1 MLLLD
6 ASHLMSRDYK
16 ENSMDFASYAKLAVD
31 LGVVPA
37 VALFLIFAMHLQNRR
52 LTALLEKKDEQ
63 MNTML
68 ERKDQQAFEVI
79 GRLVTEV
86 AEFQKQRIRGK

>member
-1 MLLLD
+1 
-6 ASHLMSRDYK
+6 
-16 ENSMDFASYAKLAVD
+16 MDFGTYAKLALD
-31 LGVVPA
+31 LGVIPA
-37 VALFLIFAMHLQNRR
+37 VALFLVFAMHLQNRR
-52 LTALLEKKDEQ
+52 LTTLLEKKDEQ
-63 MNTML
+63 MNSLL

>member
-1 MLLLD
+1 
-6 ASHLMSRDYK
+6 
-16 ENSMDFASYAKLAVD
+16 MDFTAYAKLALD
-31 LGVVPA
+31 LGVIPA
-37 VALFLIFAMHLQNRR
+37 VALFLVFAMHLQNRR

-63 MNTML
+63 MTAML

-86 AEFQKQRIRGK
+86 ADFQRQRIRGR